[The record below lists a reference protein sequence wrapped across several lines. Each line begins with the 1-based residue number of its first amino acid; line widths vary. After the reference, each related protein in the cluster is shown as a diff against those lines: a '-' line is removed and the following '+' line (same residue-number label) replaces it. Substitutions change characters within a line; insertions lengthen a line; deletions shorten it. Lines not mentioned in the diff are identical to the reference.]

1 MTIPG
6 NTPDHAQMD
15 RQVMSGFPT
24 SVMSDLPT
32 RLRRGE
38 SRRPWLRP

>member
-15 RQVMSGFPT
+15 RQVMSDFPT
-24 SVMSDLPT
+24 RVMSYLPT
-32 RLRRGE
+32 RLRMGE
-38 SRRPWLRP
+38 ARRPWLRP